1 MNKSELEKLE
11 FENVFTNDIPLLDEL
26 YVVISNEV
34 HSSGYL
40 MYKIYG
46 VVYGQNREI
55 IYAKCLSDCSDVI
68 NITPTFLRSYKGFN
82 PILLSIDSIEPNLFR
97 IFIRTKDKIKVKFT
111 LSDFEFEIVEVLE
124 NGNNI

>member
-1 MNKSELEKLE
+1 MTVQELEKLE

-26 YVVISNEV
+26 YVVISNEI
-34 HSSGYL
+34 HDSGYL

-46 VVYGQNREI
+46 VAYGTNREV

-68 NITPTFLRSYKGFN
+68 NITPTFLRGNSEYRLS
-82 PILLSIDSIEPNLFR
+82 LLSIDSIEPNLFR
-97 IFIRTKDKIKVKFT
+97 IFIRSKDKIKVKFT

-124 NGNNI
+124 NEN

>member
-1 MNKSELEKLE
+1 MTVKELEKSE

-34 HSSGYL
+34 HDSGYL

-46 VVYGQNREI
+46 VVYDKNREI

-68 NITPTFLRSYKGFN
+68 HITPTFLRGYDGLHLSV
-82 PILLSIDSIEPNLFR
+82 LSIDSKEPNLFR
-97 IFIRTKDKIKVKFT
+97 MFIRNKDKIKVKFT
-111 LSDFEFEIVEVLE
+111 LSDFEFEIVEAKRQ
-124 NGNNI
+124 